1 MLSVPV
7 PALAHLGWP
16 CGCQSLCLNKESLL
30 IAEKEGTVAYPQP
43 PAAMSVV
50 LNEGRFSAFLFPE
63 LTVPRELLLEGFVT
77 ATPRCVGDVTQSW
90 HDKDMNEDN
99 WPRALWDEVRNGH
112 REPWGMSLSQQV
124 NNGSMSAGSG
134 LGHWPWF
141 FPPGSGWLS

>member
-1 MLSVPV
+1 MSWERGLDHTPQGRVAITLKGWKGPEGMLSVPV

-77 ATPRCVGDVTQSW
+77 ATP
-90 HDKDMNEDN
+90 
-99 WPRALWDEVRNGH
+99 
-112 REPWGMSLSQQV
+112 
-124 NNGSMSAGSG
+124 
-134 LGHWPWF
+134 
-141 FPPGSGWLS
+141 